1 MSIHP
6 TAIVSAEATVS
17 PQAEI
22 GPYVVI
28 TGSVRIGPDT
38 IGESDGRLGS
48 PHVKVVVGAHNLIQA
63 GATLGGPPQ
72 DWSYKDGQTK
82 LIIGDHNRVGEG
94 ASVNLGSEKG
104 GGITRV
110 GNRVFVM
117 ANAHIGHDCQVGDDV
132 VLTNLTQLAGHVVVE
147 PSVTLGGGVI
157 VTQFVR
163 LGTSSF
169 LAAGA
174 LVNKDILPYTIAEG
188 NWAVPKALNKVGLK
202 RAGLS
207 EAELRNLDRAV
218 RLLLK
223 RSLTVREALEKIGA
237 LCEADEHIK
246 HLTRFVSSSN
256 KGVARG

>member
-1 MSIHP
+1 LNIHP
-6 TAIVSAEATVS
+6 TAIVSAEAAVS
-17 PQAEI
+17 PEAEV

-28 TGSVRIGPDT
+28 TGSVRIGPHT
-38 IGESDGRLGS
+38 IVESHARLGS
-48 PHVKVVVGAHNLIQA
+48 AHGEVVVGAHNLIQA
-63 GATLGGPPQ
+63 GASLGGPPQ
-72 DWSYKDGQTK
+72 DWSYKGGHTQ
-82 LIIGDHNRVGEG
+82 LIIGDHNRIGEG

-110 GNRVFVM
+110 GDRVFVM

-147 PSVTLGGGVI
+147 PSVTLGGAVV

-163 LGTSSF
+163 LGMSSF

-174 LVNKDILPYTIAEG
+174 FVNKDILPYTIAEG

-207 EAELRNLDRAV
+207 ETELRNLDRAV

-223 RSLTVREALEKIGA
+223 RSLTVREALEKIGTD
-237 LCEADEHIK
+237 CEADAHVK
-246 HLTRFVSSSN
+246 HLTRFVSSS
-256 KGVARG
+256 KRGVARR

>member
-1 MSIHP
+1 MNIHP
-6 TAIVSAEATVS
+6 TAIVSAEAAIS
-17 PQAEI
+17 PEAEV

-28 TGSVRIGPDT
+28 TGSVQIGPHT
-38 IGESDGRLGS
+38 IVESHARLGS
-48 PHVKVVVGAHNLIQA
+48 PHGEVVVGAHNLIQA
-63 GATLGGPPQ
+63 GASLGGPPQ
-72 DWSYKDGQTK
+72 DWSYKGGHTQ
-82 LIIGDHNRVGEG
+82 LIIGDHNRIGEG

-110 GNRVFVM
+110 GDRVFVM

-147 PSVTLGGGVI
+147 PSVTLGGAVV

-163 LGTSSF
+163 LGMSSF

-174 LVNKDILPYTIAEG
+174 FVNKDILPYTIAEG

-223 RSLTVREALEKIGA
+223 RSLTVREALEKIGTD
-237 LCEADEHIK
+237 CEADAHVK
-246 HLTRFVSSSN
+246 HLTRFVSLS
-256 KGVARG
+256 KRGVARG